1 MSRWEILILVLV
13 VLVLIVTTTGLLTLW
28 GAITGRLPTFYR
40 FFGWLPFFSRA
51 SIFSEFGN
59 PILYEIIVSA
69 EREHRITLSA
79 GARQML
85 VIPVLETIEMGER
98 FDWGEVQGSI
108 SKIVQSIAEEG
119 QPREGRSIGERF
131 RNSLAVIRAFHL
143 RYCSIPPFCRPSG

>member
-1 MSRWEILILVLV
+1 
-13 VLVLIVTTTGLLTLW
+13 
-28 GAITGRLPTFYR
+28 
-40 FFGWLPFFSRA
+40 
-51 SIFSEFGN
+51 
-59 PILYEIIVSA
+59 
-69 EREHRITLSA
+69 
-79 GARQML
+79 ML

-108 SKIVQSIAEEG
+108 FKIVQSIAEEG